1 VEIMAARGFRT
12 LLFGPMKPVGLVD
25 PQTGRQ
31 PFAVVQLRSENREG
45 TLYNLVGFQTK
56 LKYGEQERVFRLIP
70 GLEQA
75 EFARL
80 GSIHRNTF
88 IHSPGILSSYLNF
101 LQYPRLFLAGQISGV
116 EGYVESAAM
125 GLLAGINAA
134 RQIQNRPLVTP
145 PRETAMGALIAHLT
159 NTATKDFQPMNVN
172 FGLFPPLAGRTPKK
186 LRGAAYAERAL
197 QALDEWMRREG
208 EES

>member
-1 VEIMAARGFRT
+1 MGKVFRASRYGAGEDYLNCPFSEAEYTAFYEALMAAEQVPLRAFEEPRYFEGCLPVEIMAARGFRT

-25 PQTGRQ
+25 PHTGRQ
-31 PFAVVQLRSENREG
+31 PFAVVQLRAENREG

-75 EFARL
+75 EFVRL

-88 IHSPGILSSYLNF
+88 IHSPGILSAHLNF
-101 LQYPRLFLAGQISGV
+101 IAYPQLFLAGQISGV

-134 RQIQNRPLVTP
+134 RQARPAP
-145 PRETAMGALIAHLT
+145 
-159 NTATKDFQPMNVN
+159 
-172 FGLFPPLAGRTPKK
+172 
-186 LRGAAYAERAL
+186 
-197 QALDEWMRREG
+197 
-208 EES
+208 

>member
-1 VEIMAARGFRT
+1 MRWSSS
-12 LLFGPMKPVGLVD
+12 GPK
-25 PQTGRQ
+25 TGK
-31 PFAVVQLRSENREG
+31 G

-75 EFARL
+75 EFVRL

-88 IHSPGILSSYLNF
+88 IHSPGILSAHLNF
-101 LQYPRLFLAGQISGV
+101 LHYPQIFLAGQISGV

-134 RQIQNRPLVTP
+134 RQMLGRSRSSPRPGRPRWGPSSPTSPTP
-145 PRETAMGALIAHLT
+145 P
-159 NTATKDFQPMNVN
+159 
-172 FGLFPPLAGRTPKK
+172 PKI
-186 LRGAAYAERAL
+186 
-197 QALDEWMRREG
+197 
-208 EES
+208 SSP

>member
-1 VEIMAARGFRT
+1 MEIMAARGYRT

-31 PFAVVQLRSENREG
+31 PFAVVQLRAENREG

-70 GLEQA
+70 GLERA

-88 IHSPGILSSYLNF
+88 IHSPGLLSRHLNF
-101 LQYPRLFLAGQISGV
+101 LQYPRTLSG
-116 EGYVESAAM
+116 GADLRGG
-125 GLLAGINAA
+125 GLRGI
-134 RQIQNRPLVTP
+134 RGHGP
-145 PRETAMGALIAHLT
+145 
-159 NTATKDFQPMNVN
+159 
-172 FGLFPPLAGRTPKK
+172 AGRD
-186 LRGAAYAERAL
+186 
-197 QALDEWMRREG
+197 QRRPPDC
-208 EES
+208 STAR

>member
-1 VEIMAARGFRT
+1 MRCAF
-12 LLFGPMKPVGLVD
+12 PPYGLVD

-31 PFAVVQLRSENREG
+31 PFAVVQLRAENREG
-45 TLYNLVGFQTK
+45 ALYNLVGFQTK
-56 LKYGEQERVFRLIP
+56 LKYGAQERVFRLIP
-70 GLEQA
+70 GLSSA
-75 EFARL
+75 EFVRL

-88 IHSPGILSSYLNF
+88 IHSPGLLAAHLNF
-101 LQYPRLFLAGQISGV
+101 IEYPHLFLAGQISGV

-134 RQIQNRPLVTP
+134 RQIQDRPLVTP
-145 PRETAMGALIAHLT
+145 PRETAMGTLIAHLT

-172 FGLFPPLAGRTPKK
+172 FGLFSPLEGRIPKK

-197 QALDEWMRREG
+197 MVLESWMSG
-208 EES
+208 ELE